1 MSAFSGLGPREAR
14 KGMRWRTPILAS
26 ILGVLALAASAAPAT
41 AAPPI
46 AITDPAAGPT
56 PVGATL
62 HGRVDPRGAATGAW
76 FQYGTTKKYG
86 KRTPAQ
92 NAGINPGLISIAAN
106 ITGLQSNKTYH
117 FRTVAESKDGKRFG
131 ADRTFKTLKPT
142 TTPGFSPNPVPYG
155 SPVTITG
162 KIVGTGAAG
171 AEVSL
176 FGRVFPYTSPFT
188 QFGNTVIADQQG
200 DYLFVLSSALST
212 AQFQVRGKT
221 NPPFTSAIQT
231 LFVSSRI
238 SLHTPTSVRRGRRVH
253 FWGRVQPAQDGIVVE
268 IQRRRPNG
276 TFSVFT
282 RTTLKDRPGN
292 FSGYST
298 RKRLNHSST
307 FRAVVKSAGGVVVE
321 GATANTHF
329 VRVRRH

>member
-1 MSAFSGLGPREAR
+1 MSAFNALGPREAPR
-14 KGMRWRTPILAS
+14 GMRWRTPILAAL
-26 ILGVLALAASAAPAT
+26 LGVLALAASAVPAT
-41 AAPPI
+41 AAPPT
-46 AITDPAAGPT
+46 ATTDPADGIT

-62 HGRVDPRGAATGAW
+62 HGRVDPRGAATGAF
-76 FQYGTTKKYG
+76 FQYGLTKKYG

-106 ITGLQSNKTYH
+106 VTGLQSNKIYH

-131 ADRTFKTLKPT
+131 IDRKFRTAKPT

-155 SPVTITG
+155 APVTVTG
-162 KIVGTGAAG
+162 KIVGSGAAG

-176 FGRVFPYTSPFT
+176 FGRVFPYTDPFQ
-188 QFGNTVIADQQG
+188 QFGNTVIANQQG

-212 AQFQVRGKT
+212 TQFQVRGKT
-221 NPPFTSAIQT
+221 NPAFTSATQT

-238 SLHTPTSVRRGRRVH
+238 SLHTPRTVRRGRRVY
-253 FWGRVQPAQDGIVVE
+253 FWGRVLPGQDGIVVE

-282 RTTLKDRPGN
+282 RTTLKPRPGN
-292 FSGYST
+292 ASGYST
-298 RKRLNHSST
+298 RKRLYHSST

-321 GATANTHF
+321 GTTVNTH
-329 VRVRRH
+329 RVQVKRR